1 MQGIEKIIEEAQR
14 LRLLRLRCAREWD
27 VEGRL
32 RAHIALRGVF
42 GLTDN
47 ENNEYDECIKYN
59 DEPPYYISNHPEVLE
74 CFLPKS
80 YGEVIGGNKILLDSV
95 LDGALWFNAVC
106 TKRYGHCSQSYP
118 CLFGKIFRSRTEAL
132 QNAVAVFRRYLGD
145 FNHFHQDTF
154 KEKNLVERLR
164 KWLDEVEANANVTV
178 TLPGHAE
185 AEKCHG

>member
-1 MQGIEKIIEEAQR
+1 MQGIEKTIEEAQR
-14 LRLLRLRCAREWD
+14 LQLLRLRCAREWD

-32 RAHIALRGVF
+32 RAHIALRGLF

-47 ENNEYDECIKYN
+47 ENNEYS

-106 TKRYGHCSQSYP
+106 TKGYGLCSQSDP
-118 CLFGKIFRSRTEAL
+118 CLFGEIFRSRAEAL
-132 QNAVAVFRRYLGD
+132 QDAVAVFRHCLGD

-154 KEKNLVERLR
+154 KEKRLVEHLR
-164 KWLDEVEANANVTV
+164 KWLDEVEAKNGLQA
-178 TLPGHAE
+178 TLE
-185 AEKCHG
+185 EKLSQA

>member
-1 MQGIEKIIEEAQR
+1 MQDIEKIIEEAQR
-14 LRLLRLRCAREWD
+14 LHLLRLRCARKWD

-47 ENNEYDECIKYN
+47 EDNEYDKCIMHS

-95 LDGALWFNAVC
+95 LDGTLWFNAVC
-106 TKRYGHCSQSYP
+106 TKGYGLCSQSDP
-118 CLFGKIFRSRTEAL
+118 CLFGEIFRSRAEAL
-132 QNAVAVFRRYLGD
+132 QDAIAAFRRKLED
-145 FNHFHQDTF
+145 FNHFHQDTS
-154 KEKNLVERLR
+154 KEKKLVEHLR
-164 KWLDEVEANANVTV
+164 KWLDEVEAKNGLQA
-178 TLPGHAE
+178 TLE
-185 AEKCHG
+185 EKLNQA

>member
-1 MQGIEKIIEEAQR
+1 MNLKTLQDIEKIIEEAQR
-14 LRLLRLRCAREWD
+14 LRLLRLKCARKWD

-47 ENNEYDECIKYN
+47 EDNEYDEHIEYN

-74 CFLPKS
+74 CFLPES

-106 TKRYGHCSQSYP
+106 TKGYGLCSQSDP
-118 CLFGKIFRSRTEAL
+118 CLFGEIFRSRAEAL
-132 QNAVAVFRRYLGD
+132 QDAVAVFRRCLGD

-164 KWLDEVEANANVTV
+164 KWLDEVEADI
-178 TLPGHAE
+178 PF
-185 AEKCHG
+185 